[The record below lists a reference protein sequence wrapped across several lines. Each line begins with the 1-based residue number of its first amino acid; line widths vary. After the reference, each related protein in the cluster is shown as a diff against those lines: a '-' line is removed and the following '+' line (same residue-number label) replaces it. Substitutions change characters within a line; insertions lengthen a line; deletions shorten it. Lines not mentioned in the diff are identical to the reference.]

1 MTVIKAE
8 GMDSSTSS
16 LLRVEGI
23 SKAFPG
29 VQALSNVTLD
39 ARAGEILALVG
50 ENGAGK
56 STLIHIL
63 AGAYQSDEG
72 QLYLGDQPVSF
83 GSTQEAEQAGISV
96 VFQEL
101 SLVPNLTVAE
111 NVYANSQPLGPLGLI
126 DQRSMYAQTQQLLD
140 LFGVDFR
147 PNMQVGKLS
156 MGNQQMVEIVKALA
170 RNAKVLVLDEPTS
183 SLTLQEAAR
192 LFERL
197 KQLREQGLAIVY
209 VSHHLEEVLAISDRT
224 AVLRDGKLVGVQPTA
239 KLTEHQIV
247 SMMVG
252 RELDLDA
259 DRAAVVEAGAEAM
272 RVENFSR
279 PGAFEDISFTL
290 HQGEVLT
297 FFGLVGAGRTE
308 VARALVGLDSGAT
321 GSVKLAGKG
330 EMVDMHV
337 RRPSAAMKAGMAYLS
352 EDRKNEG
359 LFLDKSIT
367 ENFLAPNLEQVSP
380 GGWLRWPM
388 LTKLTSQYVAQLDVR
403 TPSVKQ
409 KLRNLSGGNQ
419 QKVFL
424 GEWLARNPRILIVD
438 EPTRGIDVGTKQEI
452 HRLLREL
459 AAQGKAV
466 MVISSDLPEALR
478 VSDRIAVMREGRL
491 VGIIPGPGATE
502 EQVMALAAG
511 VTGPKQVNQAEP
523 VAPLEEKTA

>member
-1 MTVIKAE
+1 
-8 GMDSSTSS
+8 MDQTTSS

-63 AGAYQSDEG
+63 AGAYHPDEG
-72 QLYLGDQPVSF
+72 QLYLDGKPVSF
-83 GSTQEAEQAGISV
+83 GSTQEAEQAGVSV

-111 NVYANSQPLGPLGLI
+111 NVYANSQPLGLLGLI
-126 DQRSMYAQTQQLLD
+126 DQRAMYAQTQQLLN
-140 LFGVDFR
+140 LFDVDFR
-147 PNMQVGKLS
+147 PNAQVGKLS

-192 LFERL
+192 LFDRL
-197 KQLREQGLAIVY
+197 KQLREQGLAILY

-224 AVLRDGKLVGVQPTA
+224 AVLRDGKLVGVHPTA

-247 SMMVG
+247 NMMVG
-252 RELDLDA
+252 RELDLEA
-259 DRAAVVEAGAEAM
+259 DRAGVVVAGPEAMVVEH
-272 RVENFSR
+272 FSR
-279 PGAFEDISFTL
+279 AGVFEDIGFSL

-321 GSVKLAGKG
+321 GTVKLAGKDG
-330 EMVDMHV
+330 LTEVHIHQ
-337 RRPSAAMKAGMAYLS
+337 PAAAMKAGMAYLS

-359 LFLDKSIT
+359 LFLDKTIA

-380 GGWLRWPM
+380 GGWLRWPV
-388 LTKLTSQYVAQLDVR
+388 LNKLTSKYVEQLDVR
-403 TPSVKQ
+403 TPSLKQ

-424 GEWLARNPRILIVD
+424 GEWLARNPTILIVD

-478 VSDRIAVMREGRL
+478 VSDRIAVMREGKL
-491 VGIIPGPGATE
+491 IGIIPGPGATE
-502 EQVMALAAG
+502 EQVMVLAAG
-511 VTGPKQVNQAEP
+511 VTGAKQMAQAESE
-523 VAPLEEKTA
+523 ASTEERTA